1 MSSDTGDGWCVD
13 CGDFFH
19 LDDCGG
25 YNPPC
30 GVCGLCR
37 DCCRCPF
44 RGRGDEAEDDGVD
57 DGDYIAERVAER
69 DDSPPDPYG

>member
-30 GVCGLCR
+30 PVCGLCR
-37 DCCRCPF
+37 SCCECDRMD
-44 RGRGDEAEDDGVD
+44 DEAEDDGVD
-57 DGDYIAERVAER
+57 DGDYIAGRVAER
-69 DDSPPDPYG
+69 DDGPPEPYE